1 MNDMRKRILVIL
13 SSFMLVLVLMPAA
26 AWAQDDAKPKIG
38 FLPGIEDPFY
48 RVMEKGVNQAAA
60 DFGVEIAAVAYPPA
74 PWGAASQTPLLDSM
88 VARGD
93 LNYIITAPTSAQEM
107 IAPLEAA
114 VEKGIKI
121 VDVDTFIG
129 DGDYINGPVT
139 FPLTLLAS
147 DNVEGGRVVADAM
160 AKAIGE
166 SGEVYIQNTNAE
178 TSTVQQRS
186 QGFREGMA
194 KYPNIQVVDEQYCGD
209 DPVLAETQTA
219 AVLQAHPN
227 LKGVF
232 GVNVFSAQ
240 GAGSAVKN
248 AGQSGNVVVSAWD
261 ATSDAIA
268 SLQDGTVNMVL
279 AQKPFDMGYMGVEA
293 AMADWNGVTSFPKH
307 VTTGFA
313 IITPE
318 NMADPEISKYFYVVD

>member
-1 MNDMRKRILVIL
+1 VSKRIVAIL
-13 SSFMLVLVLMPAA
+13 SSFLLVLVLVPMAVAA
-26 AWAQDDAKPKIG
+26 QGDAKPKIG

-48 RVMEKGVNQAAA
+48 RVMEKGVNQAAK
-60 DFGVEIAAVAYPPA
+60 DFGFEIATAAYPPA
-74 PWGAASQTPLLDSM
+74 PWSAASQTPLLDSM

-93 LNYIITAPTSAQEM
+93 LNYIITAPTSAQEL
-107 IAPLEAA
+107 IAPLQAA
-114 VEKGIKI
+114 NDKGIKI

-129 DGDYINGPVT
+129 DGDYVNGPVT

-147 DNVEGGRVVADAM
+147 DNVEGGRIVADAM

-166 SGEVYIQNTNAE
+166 AGNVYIQNTNQE

-194 KYPNIQVVDEQYCGD
+194 KYPNITIVDEQWCGD
-209 DPVLAETQTA
+209 DPVKAEQQTT
-219 AVLQAHPN
+219 AVLQKYPD

-240 GAGSAVKN
+240 GAGNAVKN
-248 AGQSGNVVVSAWD
+248 SPAAGNVIVSAWD
-261 ATSDAIA
+261 ATKDAIA
-268 SLQDGTVNMVL
+268 SLKDGTVNMVL
-279 AQKPFDMGYMGVEA
+279 AQKPFDMGYMAVEA
-293 AMADWNGVTSFPKH
+293 AMADMNGVTSFPKH

-313 IITPE
+313 VITPD
-318 NMADPEISKYFYVVD
+318 NMNDPDISKFFYIVD

>member
-1 MNDMRKRILVIL
+1 MSKRILVIL
-13 SSFMLVLVLMPAA
+13 SSFLLIVVLMPVAA
-26 AWAQDDAKPKIG
+26 FAQDDAKPKIG
-38 FLPGIEDPFY
+38 FLAGIDDPFY
-48 RVMEKGVNQAAA
+48 RVMEKGVNQAAS
-60 DFGVEIAAVAYPPA
+60 DFGFEIAASAYPPA

-107 IAPLEAA
+107 IAPLQAA
-114 VEKGIKI
+114 FDKGIGI

-129 DGDYINGPVT
+129 DGDYVNGPVT
-139 FPLTLLAS
+139 FPITLLAS

-160 AKAIGE
+160 AAAIGE
-166 SGEVYIQNTNAE
+166 TGEVYIQNTNAE

-194 KYPNIQVVDEQYCGD
+194 KYPNITIVDEQYCGD
-209 DPVLAETQTA
+209 DPVLAETQTG

-240 GAGSAVKN
+240 GAGNAVKN
-248 AGQSGNVVVSAWD
+248 SPAAGNVIVSAWD
-261 ATSDAIA
+261 ATKDAVA
-268 SLQDGTVNMVL
+268 SLEDGTVNMIL

-293 AMADWNGVTSFPKH
+293 AMADLKGVTSFPKH

-318 NMADPEISKYFYVVD
+318 NKDDPEISKYFYIVD

>member
-1 MNDMRKRILVIL
+1 VSKRLLVIL
-13 SSFMLVLVLMPAA
+13 SSFLLVLVLTPLAA
-26 AWAQDDAKPKIG
+26 MAQDDAKPKIG
-38 FLPGIEDPFY
+38 FLPGIDDPFY
-48 RVMEKGVNQAAA
+48 KVMEKGVNAAAA
-60 DFGVEIAAVAYPPA
+60 DFGFEIATVAYPPA

-93 LNYIITAPTSAQEM
+93 LDYIITAPTSAEEM
-107 IAPLEAA
+107 IAPLQAA
-114 VEKGIKI
+114 YEKGIDI

-147 DNVEGGRVVADAM
+147 DNVEGGKIVADAM
-160 AKAIGE
+160 AAAIGE
-166 SGEVYIQNTNAE
+166 AGEVYIQNTNAE

-194 KYPNIQVVDEQYCGD
+194 KYPNITIVDEQYCLD
-209 DPVLAETQTA
+209 DPVLAEQQTN
-219 AVLQAHPN
+219 AVLQKYPN

-248 AGQSGNVVVSAWD
+248 AGLSGGVIVSAWD
-261 ATSDAIA
+261 ATADAIA
-268 SLQDGTVNMVL
+268 SLEDGTVNMVL
-279 AQKPFDMGYMGVEA
+279 AQKPFDMGYLGVEA
-293 AMADWNGVTSFPKH
+293 AMADYRGVTSFPKH

-313 IITPE
+313 VITPD
-318 NMADPEISKYFYVVD
+318 NMGDPEVQKFFYIVD